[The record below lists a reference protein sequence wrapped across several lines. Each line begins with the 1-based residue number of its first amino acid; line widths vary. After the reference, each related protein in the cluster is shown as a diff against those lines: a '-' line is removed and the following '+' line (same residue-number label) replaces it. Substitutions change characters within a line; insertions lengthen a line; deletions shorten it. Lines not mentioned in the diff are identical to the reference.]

1 VEEVVQHQDHLE
13 LIQEDQ
19 VEVVQEVVDLQQLE
33 LQHKLMHQDSQLQ
46 DLVMQEEVEVQ
57 MQKDQVEVVEQVE

>member
-1 VEEVVQHQDHLE
+1 
-13 LIQEDQ
+13 
-19 VEVVQEVVDLQQLE
+19 
-33 LQHKLMHQDSQLQ
+33 MHQDSQLQ